1 MMYITV
7 NGSDDLVGW
16 GRGPRLLVSWRRFL
30 EKLIEA
36 GQISVLIA
44 DDHHLVRGA
53 LGADKRFSVT
63 AADSYD
69 AVLAEIRSHGKIDV
83 VLLNIIMPGM
93 HGLESVK
100 EIVELNADGA
110 VVVFSGNTALDFTT
124 QALELGARGFI
135 PKTLPLRS
143 LAAAI
148 HLIAMGQVFVPI
160 DVGASDVQEK
170 DEKLVRLTPKE
181 LTILNFVSDGLTNK
195 EIAWETGVVEV
206 TVKMHMRSI
215 CIKLKAKNRAHA
227 VTLASKLGFL
237 RHNS

>member
-1 MMYITV
+1 M
-7 NGSDDLVGW
+7 GGD
-16 GRGPRLLVSWRRFL
+16 PRLLVSWRRFL

-44 DDHHLVRGA
+44 DDHHLVRDALVRA

-83 VLLNIIMPGM
+83 VLLDIIMPGM

-170 DEKLVRLTPKE
+170 DDKLVRLTPKE